1 MSTSSSNDGSTKG
14 GSLYSLGS
22 MRARPSMRNAKTKTH
37 KSRREKRQELIS
49 RLKPSAKD
57 SQPLS
62 PLQAETTAT
71 ISQQRSAPV
80 IQKGLKKKQS
90 ASATTTPTPATT
102 EQPAATSTVH
112 IIQQE
117 DKMVSEMSDILNN
130 VANDFVAKNFTSPA
144 NIHTEKV
151 RKTTMEQTTKRTY
164 APSSFVEDDGNMDD
178 DFSSASYTS
187 SVSSF
192 FDDGFD
198 FDVKNQSDTFDH
210 LFSTSHSADDSSTFG
225 EESIHILH
233 DLDSAH
239 RSTSTK
245 TNLGSRYAHLVKK
258 KKKKDKQSKKYMEQV
273 IEEDDEEQQQLESND
288 FNPPFF
294 PLENSSYGSESDV
307 SVENNK
313 EGNRRTDQRGSDD
326 NSPGSW
332 DAFDAHKTSNSK
344 RCLSPD
350 QPAKR
355 AVKSP
360 RSSDDPHAVRTIPS
374 DTSGES
380 STNSTISSK
389 IASALNGIRT
399 PASDGTTMKSVQK
412 KPVPIIR
419 PSHTRKVK
427 DADEINATEHRPKIS
442 FAPSVNME
450 SASILPDECSP
461 APANTVANS
470 VHRPTSTQATAKVT
484 KSLQGLPEAVHIR
497 HDSDDG
503 SMSSASFSNEPRD
516 LKRINN
522 NNALTAPANNVM
534 PAFDVKVAV
543 LGGSKSG
550 KSTVLNAFFQ
560 EQFADS
566 SRDGVNYYELSR
578 NHTCN
583 DRQNI
588 THLPNRDNTVAVGK
602 SGKKVTEHHFDV
614 ELEGDIL
621 HEMRDDARLVFVDV
635 PSFFPEGN
643 HYLDY
648 LEKKWDEMDCAII
661 VLDAMSTNSVEN
673 VTIMN
678 FVKHCLKKR
687 KDLPIVIVCNKVDDT
702 EDEELMAM
710 VDAVRKE
717 SLAVIL
723 GEKSREVVTNLA
735 FIPISAKSAYWYRSA
750 SKLSFEEFTKID
762 KATIDEMGRE
772 EIGRFRWK
780 RMSTEEQYMTVYS
793 IMQDEEEYRVRL
805 RASNFDILMNS
816 LDHFIGG
823 RKKQDRMIRRQLES
837 SLKKLSH
844 DSGYYDRLVSI
855 YRQSLV
861 LDKPTSHLKETF
873 WALYSKSYHEAYA
886 KFEKSP
892 SHIATM
898 HGPLQV
904 LMQYASELHE
914 ELHRTGEA
922 VNEKEEDAK
931 KILASMKSAI
941 KQQYGLIV
949 EKAHQWKKSREQRGG
964 KAPTHNLP
972 EHWKWIENRSQ
983 WKNTRTGLV
992 VSGNEDENPGFRLTS
1007 WDDMSPRDWISV
1019 IDSIMLMS
1027 YNKYFCENFGAEI
1040 AELKWLDRTG
1050 KFIDFHYASSSAKYD
1065 VIEAAN
1071 SDDELDRMLNSEL
1084 AEKDDS
1090 NQMTNAMRI
1099 SVPDSPSDAKHWG
1112 HMTWLFGEFMNEQE
1126 KKRIGVQ
1133 IEL

>member
-1 MSTSSSNDGSTKG
+1 MSATSSNDGSSKG

-22 MRARPSMRNAKTKTH
+22 IRPRPSTRNAKKKTH

-49 RLKPSAKD
+49 RLKPQAKD
-57 SQPLS
+57 SQSLHPRHAKTS
-62 PLQAETTAT
+62 AAT
-71 ISQQRSAPV
+71 GQQKSAPV
-80 IQKGLKKKQS
+80 IQNGLKKKQS
-90 ASATTTPTPATT
+90 VSVTSTPAPATT
-102 EQPAATSTVH
+102 EQHAGASAVH

-117 DKMVSEMSDILNN
+117 EQMVSEMSDILNN
-130 VANDFVAKNFTSPA
+130 VANDFVAENNA
-144 NIHTEKV
+144 
-151 RKTTMEQTTKRTY
+151 
-164 APSSFVEDDGNMDD
+164 NMDA
-178 DFSSASYTS
+178 DFSSISNAS

-198 FDVKNQSDTFDH
+198 FDVDHVDHKNQNDSFDNI
-210 LFSTSHSADDSSTFG
+210 FSSSMSLSEDDSSIGG
-225 EESIHILH
+225 EHILNEF
-233 DLDSAH
+233 DSAH
-239 RSTSTK
+239 RSRSTK
-245 TNLGSRYAHLVKK
+245 INPGSRHAHLMKNN
-258 KKKKDKQSKKYMEQV
+258 KKKDKQYMEQV
-273 IEEDDEEQQQLESND
+273 IEEDEEGQQLESND
-288 FNPPFF
+288 FNPSFD
-294 PLENSSYGSESDV
+294 PLENSSYGSKSDALFES
-307 SVENNK
+307 S
-313 EGNRRTDQRGSDD
+313 SDA
-326 NSPGSW
+326 W
-332 DAFDAHKTSNSK
+332 DAFDTRKTSNPK
-344 RCLSPD
+344 RCLSSD

-355 AVKSP
+355 VVKSP
-360 RSSDDPHAVRTIPS
+360 RQSDDPHVVRTIPS

-380 STNSTISSK
+380 SANSTISSK
-389 IASALNGIRT
+389 IAFALKKGIRT
-399 PASDGTTMKSVQK
+399 PASEGTENPAQK
-412 KPVPIIR
+412 KPEPIIR
-419 PSHTRKVK
+419 PPHSRKVK
-427 DADEINATEHRPKIS
+427 HADEIATTEHRPKIS
-442 FAPSVNME
+442 FAPSVKVE
-450 SASILPDECSP
+450 SAPIHSDE
-461 APANTVANS
+461 
-470 VHRPTSTQATAKVT
+470 QAITKVT
-484 KSLQGLPEAVHIR
+484 KPLQGPPAAVHVR
-497 HDSDDG
+497 HDNDDG
-503 SMSSASFSNEPRD
+503 SMSSASFSNESRNRNV
-516 LKRINN
+516 KRS
-522 NNALTAPANNVM
+522 NALNATANHVVPT
-534 PAFDVKVAV
+534 FDVKVAV

-560 EQFADS
+560 EQFTDS
-566 SRDGVNYYELSR
+566 SRNGVNYYELSR
-578 NHTCN
+578 RNTCN
-583 DRQNI
+583 GRQNI
-588 THLPNRDNTVAVGK
+588 TRLPNKDNTVAVGK

-614 ELEGDIL
+614 ELEADIL

-635 PSFFPEGN
+635 PSFFPKGS

-661 VLDAMSTNSVEN
+661 VLDVMSNNSAEN

-750 SKLSFEEFTKID
+750 SKLSFEEFAKID
-762 KATIDEMGRE
+762 KSVIDEMGRE

-780 RMSTEEQYMTVYS
+780 RMSTEDQYMAVYS
-793 IMQDEEEYRVRL
+793 IMQDEEEYRARL
-805 RASNFDILMNS
+805 RASNFDILINS

-837 SLKKLSH
+837 SLKKLTH

-861 LDKPTSHLKETF
+861 LDRPTSHLKETF

-892 SHIATM
+892 SHVATM

-904 LMQYASELHE
+904 LMRYASELHE
-914 ELHRTGEA
+914 ELHRSGEA
-922 VNEKEEDAK
+922 GDEKEEDAK
-931 KILASMKSAI
+931 KIVALMKSAI
-941 KQQYGLIV
+941 KQQCGLIV
-949 EKAHQWKKSREQRGG
+949 KKAYQWKKSREQRGG
-964 KAPTHNLP
+964 KALNHNLP
-972 EHWKWIENRSQ
+972 EHWKWLKNRSQ
-983 WKNTRTGLV
+983 WKNTCTGLV
-992 VSGNEDENPGFRLTS
+992 VPGNEDENPGFRLTS
-1007 WDDMSPRDWISV
+1007 WDDMAPRDWITV

-1050 KFIDFHYASSSAKYD
+1050 KFVDFHNAASSNRFDCIA
-1065 VIEAAN
+1065 AAN

-1084 AEKDDS
+1084 AAKDDS
-1090 NQMTNAMRI
+1090 DPMANATRI

-1112 HMTWLFGEFMNEQE
+1112 HMIWLYGEFMNEQE
-1126 KKRIGVQ
+1126 EKKHHIGVQ